1 MREIKG
7 IKKIIIKVGSS
18 SLCNQNGKIDREKIL
33 YLILQI
39 SKLIKDGYSIVLVSS
54 GAIAAGM
61 GSLKLPAKPQT
72 IPEKQ
77 ALAAIGQ
84 AQLMQIYEDIFQL
97 FDLKCAQVLL
107 NHGDFDDRK
116 RLMNL
121 SNTMH
126 ALMDYGVI
134 PIVNEN
140 DALAV
145 DEIKVGDNDTLA
157 ALLVPVVDADL
168 LVLVSDI
175 DGLYTSN
182 PHKNSD
188 AKLLKFIDH
197 IDKDIESMAGDSSSG
212 LGTGGMMTK
221 IRAAKIVNDYGR
233 HLVIVNGSKENS
245 LLHIFDETEEGT
257 WFNGHSGKNLN
268 AKLHWIAYRTHSK
281 GQLMIDQGAIRA
293 LLQRKSLLPSGIL
306 HVDGQFLM
314 GQVIDIIDENHK
326 MIAKGISNYS
336 SDEIKLI
343 MGHNSND
350 IESILHYKDYDVVVH
365 ANNMVIVGG
374 ENDGSDFIESV
385 KECKDC

>member
-1 MREIKG
+1 MMREIEG
-7 IKKIIIKVGSS
+7 IKRVIVKVGSS
-18 SLCNQNGKIDREKIL
+18 SLCNQKGEIDKEKIL

-61 GSLKLPAKPQT
+61 GSLQLSAKPQT

-84 AQLMQIYEDIFQL
+84 AQLMQIYEEIFQL

-145 DEIKVGDNDTLA
+145 EEIKVGDNDTLA

-182 PHKNSD
+182 PHHNPD
-188 AKLLKFIDH
+188 AKLLKFVNH
-197 IDKDIESMAGDSSSG
+197 VDKSIEDMAGGSSSQF
-212 LGTGGMMTK
+212 GTGGMMTK

-245 LLHIFDETEEGT
+245 LLHIFDDTQEGT
-257 WFNGHSGKNLN
+257 WFNGKSGKNLN

-281 GQLMIDQGAIRA
+281 GQLMIDDGAKKA
-293 LLQRKSLLPSGIL
+293 VFERKSLLPSGIC
-306 HVDGQFLM
+306 HVDGHFLM
-314 GQVIDIIDENHK
+314 GQVIDIVDQKNE

-336 SDEIKLI
+336 SEEIKLI
-343 MGHNSND
+343 MGHNSSD
-350 IESILHYKDYDVVVH
+350 IESILNYKDYDVVVH
-365 ANNMVIVGG
+365 ANNMVILGG
-374 ENDGSDFIESV
+374 ENNG
-385 KECKDC
+385 

>member
-1 MREIKG
+1 MREIKE
-7 IKKIIIKVGSS
+7 IQKIIIKVGSS
-18 SLCNQNGKIDREKIL
+18 SLCNENGQIDKEKIL

-61 GSLKLPAKPQT
+61 GSLELDCKPQT

-84 AQLMQIYEDIFQL
+84 AQLMQIYEEIFQL

-126 ALMDYGVI
+126 ALMNYGVI

-168 LVLVSDI
+168 LILVSDI

-182 PHKNSD
+182 PHDNPE

-197 IDKDIESMAGDSSSG
+197 VNKDIEQMAGGSSST

-245 LLHIFDETEEGT
+245 LLHIFDEVEEGT
-257 WFNGHSGKNLN
+257 WFNGKSGKNLN

-281 GQLMIDQGAIRA
+281 GQLTIDDGAKDA
-293 LLQRKSLLPSGIL
+293 VMKRKSLLPSGIQEVNG
-306 HVDGQFLM
+306 HFIM
-314 GQVIDIIDENHK
+314 GQVVDIVDTQGDV
-326 MIAKGISNYS
+326 IAKGISNYS
-336 SDEIKLI
+336 SEEIKLI
-343 MGHNSND
+343 MGHNSHD
-350 IESILHYKDYDVVVH
+350 IEDILHYKDYDVVIH
-365 ANNMVIVGG
+365 ANNMVIIGG
-374 ENDGSDFIESV
+374 
-385 KECKDC
+385 

>member
-1 MREIKG
+1 MREVKG

-18 SLCNQNGKIDREKIL
+18 SLCNKNGRIDQEKIL

-39 SKLIKDGYSIVLVSS
+39 SKLIKNGYSIVLVSS

-61 GSLKLPAKPQT
+61 GLLQLKAKPTT

-84 AQLMQIYEDIFQL
+84 AQLMQIYEEIFQL

-182 PHKNSD
+182 PHVDKD
-188 AKLLKFIDH
+188 AKLLKFVDH
-197 IDKDIESMAGDSSSG
+197 VDEKIEKMAGGSSTQ

-221 IRAAKIVNDYGR
+221 IRAAKIVNDFGR

-245 LLHIFDETEEGT
+245 LLHIFDEQEEGT
-257 WFNGHSGKNLN
+257 WFNGKSGKNLN
-268 AKLHWIAYRTHSK
+268 ARSHWIAYRSSSK
-281 GQLMIDQGAIRA
+281 GKVIIDKGASEA
-293 LLQRKSLLPSGIL
+293 LWLHRKSLLPTGIKAVEG
-306 HVDGQFLM
+306 HFLM
-314 GQVIDIIDENHK
+314 GQVIDIVDENENK
-326 MIAKGISNYS
+326 IAKGISNYS
-336 SDEIKLI
+336 SEEIKLI
-343 MGHNSND
+343 MGHKSCD
-350 IESILHYKDYDVVVH
+350 IEKILNYKDYDVIVH
-365 ANNMVIVGG
+365 ANNMVILKG
-374 ENDGSDFIESV
+374 ENHG
-385 KECKDC
+385 